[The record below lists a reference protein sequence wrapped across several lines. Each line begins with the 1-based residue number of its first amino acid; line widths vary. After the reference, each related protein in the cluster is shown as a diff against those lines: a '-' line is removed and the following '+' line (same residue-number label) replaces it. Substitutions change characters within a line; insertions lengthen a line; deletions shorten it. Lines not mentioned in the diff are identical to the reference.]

1 MIPRPL
7 VRGIM
12 SKNLLLLRGS
22 SRWMR
27 REKSSQTTGYSHLPV
42 VDKEMRVIGI
52 VTKADLALA
61 ERRSKK

>member
-1 MIPRPL
+1 
-7 VRGIM
+7 M
-12 SKNLLLLRGS
+12 SKKIYYCFVDQSLDEARKIIADH
-22 SRWMR
+22 RI
-27 REKSSQTTGYSHLPV
+27 QYLPV